1 VEEGVSE
8 EWRGVWVL
16 EGSRTDAGGLER
28 LLGVAPWRALL
39 GRDGEV
45 LAVMEFG
52 MDRSEGSRPP
62 AGSGKKIRCAQ
73 GVNTFLCANILDTRR
88 VA

>member
-1 VEEGVSE
+1 M
-8 EWRGVWVL
+8 RGVWKGCL
-16 EGSRTDAGGLER
+16 A
-28 LLGVAPWRALL
+28 WRRGALL